1 MTSENKPTAVEHL
14 QRHLRTLS
22 YFDKRIPPVPIDG
35 VFGTATEEAVR
46 AFQEAEGLPVTGR
59 VDQEAW
65 EALCDRCA
73 RGKKAHAAPEALALF
88 PRVPDDYRVSMG
100 DKQFL
105 AQTVRY
111 LLSELSVLYEWPE
124 PFADGGVYDGA
135 AAGAVRLFQQ
145 KNGLPETGEV
155 DRATWNALA
164 AAYNQLFGG
173 FFPQ

>member
-35 VFGTATEEAVR
+35 VFGTDTEKAVR
-46 AFQEAEGLPVTGR
+46 AFQQRDGLPVTGR
-59 VDQEAW
+59 VDQATW
-65 EALCDRCA
+65 ELLCACCA
-73 RGKKAHAAPEALALF
+73 REKKAHAAPETLAVF
-88 PRVPDDYRVSMG
+88 PRLPEDYRVG
-100 DKQFL
+100 AGEKQFL
-105 AQTVRY
+105 VEIVQYV
-111 LLSELSVLYEWPE
+111 LSELSVLYEWPE
-124 PFADGGVYDGA
+124 SLSITGTYDEA
-135 AAGAVRLFQQ
+135 AAGAVRLFQR

>member
-14 QRHLRTLS
+14 QRHLRMLS

-46 AFQEAEGLPVTGR
+46 AFQGAEGLPVTGR

-65 EALCDRCA
+65 ERLCDRCT
-73 RGKKAHAAPEALALF
+73 REKKAHAAPEALAVF
-88 PRVPDDYRVSMG
+88 PRVPEDYRVTPG

-105 AQTVRY
+105 VRIVRY

-124 PFADGGVYDGA
+124 PLADGGVYDGA